1 MIGTLD
7 EQTRLARILITAPDP
22 LGQKSD
28 APPLILDT
36 LIEAQIEGRPIE
48 DVVRLSREYVRDRG
62 TVWVMKDGK
71 LEIRET
77 DIVFRDAEYAYIR
90 EGLASGEEVVTTTLA
105 TVAEG
110 VGLRKVGDTSTP
122 SERSNGE
129 ATD

>member
-7 EQTRLARILITAPDP
+7 ELTRLARVLITVADP

-36 LIEAQIEGRPIE
+36 LIEVQIEGKPIE
-48 DVVRLSREYVRDRG
+48 NVVRLSREYVHERD
-62 TVWVMKDGK
+62 TVWVMKNDK

-77 DIVFRDAEYAYIR
+77 EIDFRDAEYAYIR
-90 EGLASGEEVVTTTLA
+90 SGIESGEEIVITTLA

-110 VGLRKVGDTSTP
+110 VGLRNAIDASAP
-122 SERSNGE
+122 SDESDEGSSE
-129 ATD
+129 

>member
-1 MIGTLD
+1 M
-7 EQTRLARILITAPDP
+7 LITVPDP
-22 LGQKSD
+22 LGEMSD

-48 DVVRLSREYVRDRG
+48 DVVRLSVNCRDRD

-90 EGLASGEEVVTTTLA
+90 EGLEQGEEVVVHDA
-105 TVAEG
+105 
-110 VGLRKVGDTSTP
+110 GDRGRWRRP
-122 SERSNGE
+122 AQGG
-129 ATD
+129 